1 MFTRFIA
8 CLEGAKFELYNR
20 EQVLNPRH
28 HWPDENFPVTKLTG
42 RNVRLA
48 KLSDLKIHV
57 INNSFLDEVDEKNS
71 HFF

>member
-1 MFTRFIA
+1 M
-8 CLEGAKFELYNR
+8 KFYRETNRLSLIIFNR
-20 EQVLNPRH
+20 EQVPNPH
-28 HWPDENFPVTKLTG
+28 YHWPGKNLPVTKLTG

>member
-1 MFTRFIA
+1 M
-8 CLEGAKFELYNR
+8 GAYVTKRQTNRLSILYNR
-20 EQVLNPRH
+20 EQVPNPRH
-28 HWPDENFPVTKLTG
+28 HWSDENFPVTKLTG

>member
-1 MFTRFIA
+1 
-8 CLEGAKFELYNR
+8 LKGAKFELYNR

-42 RNVRLA
+42 RNVSLA
-48 KLSDLKIHV
+48 TLPDPEDTCYY
-57 INNSFLDEVDEKNS
+57 NSFLDEVDEKNS